1 MNAGGNWPKAYLDMD
16 GEFLEEMWRVNA
28 LSGFLFSKA
37 AVERMLPRERG
48 TIIFTGASGSMR
60 GQAMFGGF
68 AQGKVALRALAQS
81 CAREFGPKGL
91 HDVRPWAE
99 TW

>member
-1 MNAGGNWPKAYLDMD
+1 MD